1 MKVLVLSNDENL
13 SDLITKEID
22 WDPDLKFVIRSESS
36 PIELL
41 SLVCQERPVLL
52 VFDDDL
58 VRPDSAQV
66 LRNIR
71 KLHEDIKIIFVTSDS
86 SLEIG
91 RSVSQLGVQYYAI
104 KPIEIDD
111 FRDSVLAIISMTKKN
126 AIKHKVN

>member
-1 MKVLVLSNDENL
+1 MSSDENL
-13 SDLITKEID
+13 SDLITNKIN
-22 WDPDLKFVIRSESS
+22 WDPDLKFVIKSETS

-41 SLVCQERPVLL
+41 SIVCQERPVLL

-71 KLHEDIKIIFVTSDS
+71 KLHEEVKIIFVTSDS

-91 RSVSQLGVQYYAI
+91 RSISQLGVQFYAI

>member
-1 MKVLVLSNDENL
+1 MTNDENL
-13 SDLITKEID
+13 SDLITTKIN
-22 WDPDLKFVIRSESS
+22 WDPDLKFVIKSETS

-52 VFDDDL
+52 VFDDDI
-58 VRPDSAQV
+58 VKPDSAQV

-71 KLHEDIKIIFVTSDS
+71 KLHEDVKIIFVTSDA

-104 KPIEIDD
+104 KPIEIDE
-111 FRDSVLAIISMTKKN
+111 FRDSVLAIISMVEKN
-126 AIKHKVN
+126 TINTRLTN